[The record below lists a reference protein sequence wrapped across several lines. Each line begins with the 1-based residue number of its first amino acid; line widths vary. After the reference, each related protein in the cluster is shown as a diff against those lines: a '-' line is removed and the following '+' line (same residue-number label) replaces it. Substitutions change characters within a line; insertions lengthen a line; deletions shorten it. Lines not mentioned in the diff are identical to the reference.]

1 MHFFR
6 TGFGRENSFAIAT
19 WQQKSQIITNRTIQ
33 TADLVRFR
41 GFSPQMCHKCVTPTA
56 FILAL
61 FPGACAFAY
70 DRGVRFPAFFQ
81 LTSFLIFF
89 CTGQHTSLL
98 FVGLVFGRLVTSRR
112 SVSINEFFN
121 KAFMRF
127 VCMSVTSLRRI
138 ENDKNDSCAVVT
150 GIKSA
155 YQIRPET
162 RLHWLLFWC
171 KATWVFEFLFKI
183 TFMY

>member
-1 MHFFR
+1 M
-6 TGFGRENSFAIAT
+6 
-19 WQQKSQIITNRTIQ
+19 
-33 TADLVRFR
+33 RFR
-41 GFSPQMCHKCVTPTA
+41 GFSLRLC
-56 FILAL
+56 L
-61 FPGACAFAY
+61 
-70 DRGVRFPAFFQ
+70 FQ
-81 LTSFLIFF
+81 LWIFSHRLPLFWPYSPGPVHLLTIGEYVSQPSFNWLLSWCFF

-112 SVSINEFFN
+112 SVSINEFFY
-121 KAFMRF
+121 KAFVRL

-171 KATWVFEFLFKI
+171 KATWVFEFLLKI